1 MLHAFIPLSVVDSQL
16 LFWCNETRLILYMR
30 GGQMNLTVRQAA
42 LELNVSVHTIRA
54 WIYNR
59 RIGYVRL
66 GRAIRESSPFLVETL
81 RDS

>member
-1 MLHAFIPLSVVDSQL
+1 
-16 LFWCNETRLILYMR
+16 
-30 GGQMNLTVRQAA
+30 MNLTVRQAA

-66 GRAIRESSPFLVETL
+66 GRGDTRVKPIPS
-81 RDS
+81 